1 MTNFSA
7 WADASLKI
15 TDELIPIFERYLLHS
30 LATGASSMGQSCI
43 DALSLCNSA
52 IAMGYLKRLEAI
64 GLKCSFVGSS
74 SEVDSFVEKLGD
86 KPWEADPFFVCIRSV
101 RTETI
106 QRIHE
111 LREYQEV
118 AASAVSKEVGNMVK
132 RRFIEVDSLFRHLRN
147 ALAHGRFRVN
157 GTNLFFFDLK
167 QDGKS
172 LSCCALVP
180 LSTLNEWYEVSC
192 NVAKRRL

>member
-1 MTNFSA
+1 MTNYSA

-15 TDELIPIFERYLLHS
+15 TDELIPIFDRYLLHS

-52 IAMGYLKRLEAI
+52 IAFGYLKRLEVI
-64 GLKCSFVGSS
+64 GLKCSFAGST
-74 SEVDSFVEKLGD
+74 SEVDSYVEKLGD
-86 KPWEADPFFVCIRSV
+86 KPWEADPFFVCIRSA

-118 AASAVSKEVGNMVK
+118 AASAVSEEVGEIVQ

-147 ALAHGRFRVN
+147 ALAHGQFRVN